1 MQKPTRAEPNTDT
14 AQLKPENTHQN
25 VLLKLTSDSWGSR
38 VTCSLLSDAF
48 GLPEGTAVSVKIGS
62 RKQELWHFRE
72 GAQHG
77 HDTLGQN
84 VIVVAKACWLS
95 ENSYKGISP
104 EIVTHSLCLAD
115 PNWSQEQVSTRYS
128 AGFVNAGPG
137 RIIDIP
143 EGKYKLIEPR
153 NVILNNEASEAFSF
167 SGEEDFIN
175 KATEWLNIVGNSGT
189 LMVRQTNVLDVRSG
203 NNRGE
208 ETSVKSLR
216 IGWNQRED
224 RFMTIEESINL
235 FLHGDSN
242 NSPWQS
248 VITSSE
254 KSDKEKFLF
263 DAIPIHHAPS
273 KKIYTDVNECDRQME
288 LSRHEARYY
297 QYRAARNSVERL
309 FTKGVI
315 IYENMG
321 KKGEAENETS
331 TQFFPTDLS
340 GPLYKIS
347 ELPGCRTS
355 DIQAVFDARAAKRYV
370 RPERDLTLNRSAM
383 SAHNELFD
391 RHDVPINQEHLRER
405 IAEWKSR
412 AVDNEAHREAVR
424 ERNPKFGL

>member
-1 MQKPTRAEPNTDT
+1 MPTQPEQSRSSNRREPEY
-14 AQLKPENTHQN
+14 KHQN

-48 GLPEGTAVSVKIGS
+48 GLPEGTAVSVRIGS
-62 RKQELWHFRE
+62 REQELWRFRE

-84 VIVVAKACWLS
+84 VIVVAKACRLS
-95 ENSYKGISP
+95 KNSHEGKYP

-115 PNWSQEQVSTRYS
+115 PNWSPEQVSSRYT
-128 AGFVNAGPG
+128 AGFINAGPG
-137 RIIDIP
+137 RIIDIA

-153 NVILNNEASEAFSF
+153 NVVLNDEASEAFSF
-167 SGEEDFIN
+167 SGEEDFIK
-175 KATEWLNIVGNSGT
+175 KATEWLNVAGRDGT
-189 LMVRQTNVLDVRSG
+189 LMVRQTDIADLRSG

-216 IGWNQRED
+216 IGWNRKEE
-224 RFMTIEESINL
+224 RPMTVEESISL

-248 VITSSE
+248 MITSRE
-254 KSDKEKFLF
+254 KSDKEIFL
-263 DAIPIHHAPS
+263 DAIPIRHAPS
-273 KKIYTDVNECDRQME
+273 KKIYTDVNECDRRMV
-288 LSRHEARYY
+288 LSRHEARHY

-321 KKGEAENETS
+321 KKGKAEDETS

-383 SAHNELFD
+383 SAHNDLFD

-412 AVDNEAHREAVR
+412 AVDNEAHREAVS

>member
-115 PNWSQEQVSTRYS
+115 PNWSPEKVSSRYTT
-128 AGFVNAGPG
+128 GFINAGPG
-137 RIIDIP
+137 RIIDIA

-153 NVILNNEASEAFSF
+153 NVVLNDEASEAFSF
-167 SGEEDFIN
+167 SGEEDFIK
-175 KATEWLNIVGNSGT
+175 KATEWLNVAGRDGT
-189 LMVRQTNVLDVRSG
+189 LMVRQTNIEDLRRG

-208 ETSVKSLR
+208 ETLVKSLR
-216 IGWNQRED
+216 IGWNRKEE
-224 RFMTIEESINL
+224 RPMTVEESIAL
-235 FLHGDSN
+235 FLNGDSN

-248 VITSSE
+248 VITSLE
-254 KSDKEKFLF
+254 KSDKEKFFL

-273 KKIYTDVNECDRQME
+273 KKIYTDVNECDRQMA
-288 LSRHEARYY
+288 LSRHEARHY
-297 QYRAARNSVERL
+297 QYRVARNSVERL

-315 IYENMG
+315 VYENMG
-321 KKGEAENETS
+321 KKGMAEDETS
-331 TQFFPTDLS
+331 TQFFPTELF

-355 DIQAVFDARAAKRYV
+355 DIQAVFDARAAKRHV

-383 SAHNELFD
+383 SAQNDLFD
-391 RHDVPINQEHLRER
+391 KHDVPLNQENLRDR
-405 IAEWKSR
+405 IADWKSR
-412 AVDNEAHREAVR
+412 AVDNDAHREAVR
-424 ERNPKFGL
+424 ERNTRFGL